1 LENIYIDFGVT
12 MKLFRMTK
20 ICSNESY
27 GKIRV
32 GKYWWR
38 RRRKGGRK

>member
-1 LENIYIDFGVT
+1 

-20 ICSNESY
+20 ICFNESY

-38 RRRKGGRK
+38 RRTTRGEESKK